1 MKDGINILVDQAKQG
16 DKKAFNKL
24 YTKYNRLI
32 RYIIY
37 DIVKD
42 DDLTKDLVSDT
53 FLKAYERL
61 GSYIN
66 PISFEAWLK
75 TIAVNTT
82 IDYLRASKDNKKNSS
97 IDDED
102 NFILLEDDSKDPES
116 NIIDNENLTL
126 LRIALSR
133 LRFKHRNILELRY
146 FKNLSYKELS
156 VMLGVPVGT
165 IKSDLC
171 KARHKLKVQFQKLS
185 EINKL

>member
-1 MKDGINILVDQAKQG
+1 MKDEINALVDQAKQG
-16 DKKAFNKL
+16 DKRAFNKL
-24 YTKYNRLI
+24 FKKYNRLI

-61 GSYIN
+61 NFYVN

-82 IDYLRASKDNKKNSS
+82 IDYLRASKEDRKNSS

-102 NFILLEDDSKDPES
+102 NYVLLEDDSKDPES
-116 NIIDNENLTL
+116 MIIDNENADLIRT
-126 LRIALSR
+126 ALSR

-156 VMLGVPVGT
+156 VVLGVPVGT
-165 IKSDLC
+165 VKSDLC
-171 KARHKLKVQFQKLS
+171 KAKHKLKVQFQKLS
-185 EINKL
+185 ETNKS